1 MRSKKRYEQETDPDV
16 KSLPEYFL
24 DSASRCGMTL
34 PVTPHNDAGSS
45 CEPLV
50 GNIGTY
56 NPCVL
61 KRGTSKKPTL
71 M

>member
-1 MRSKKRYEQETDPDV
+1 MKMQQR
-16 KSLPEYFL
+16 
-24 DSASRCGMTL
+24 
-34 PVTPHNDAGSS
+34 VTPHNDAGSS

-50 GNIGTY
+50 ENIGTY

-61 KRGTSKKPTL
+61 KRGTSKETTL